1 MQNFKTMAVENNFS
15 MKISMILGGGFQN
28 PKGHIV
34 FLDRV
39 KHWAK
44 KTIPRSTIG
53 LQ

>member
-1 MQNFKTMAVENNFS
+1 MQNFKTIAVENHFS
-15 MKISMILGGGFQN
+15 MKVSMILGEGFQN
-28 PKGHIV
+28 PKAHIV

-44 KTIPRSTIG
+44 KMILRSTIG